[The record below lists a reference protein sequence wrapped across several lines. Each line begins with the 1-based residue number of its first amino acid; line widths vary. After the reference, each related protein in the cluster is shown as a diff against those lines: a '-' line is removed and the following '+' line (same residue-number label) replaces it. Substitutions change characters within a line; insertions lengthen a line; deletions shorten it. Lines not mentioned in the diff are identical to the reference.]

1 MHSMSQSF
9 ILHMFVECLI
19 CVLGNRDEAVNK
31 TDTNKQNSLCEI
43 GHSFSYLEN
52 EEVGH
57 NSPWSSSG
65 L

>member
-1 MHSMSQSF
+1 MSQSF

-31 TDTNKQNSLCEI
+31 IDKNKQNSLCEI

-52 EEVGH
+52 ERLDIILLEV
-57 NSPWSSSG
+57 SLG

>member
-19 CVLGNRDEAVNK
+19 CVLGNGDEAVNK

-52 EEVGH
+52 GGG
-57 NSPWSSSG
+57 WT
-65 L
+65 